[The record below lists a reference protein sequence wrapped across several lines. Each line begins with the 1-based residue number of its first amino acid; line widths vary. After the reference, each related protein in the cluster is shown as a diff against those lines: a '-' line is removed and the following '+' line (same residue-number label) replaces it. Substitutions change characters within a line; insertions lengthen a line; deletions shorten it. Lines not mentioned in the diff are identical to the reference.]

1 MNIAASDIRRWSRP
15 SRSCRASS
23 SGPMRKEGHI
33 VATVAE
39 PLPAGPRKEPLTAS
53 SAPAELQT
61 GRLVAA
67 HAWVAFAAFAVA
79 CLLGVWQMW
88 ARSPIEAPAH
98 TAANYFRSVTLH
110 GVSMAFVL
118 TTFFIM
124 AFGYFVAETA
134 LKRPLR
140 GLKIAWAAFW
150 MGIGGTL
157 LAALSVISGNA
168 SVLYT
173 FYPPLTATPWFYI
186 GLVLVVVASWIWCL
200 LMIVAMRQWK
210 AANPGMPV
218 PLAMFATV
226 ANAVMWLWT
235 TVGVAA
241 ELLFQVIPAA
251 FGWNLGIDVGLS
263 RTLFSWTL
271 HAIVYFWLIPA
282 YIAFYTMA
290 PQAAGGRLYSDTM
303 GRLTFIL
310 FLIYSLPVGMHHLF
324 MDPQQSMAFK
334 FLQMSFTALVA
345 APTLLTVFTITAS
358 MEIAG
363 RLRGGRGL
371 FGWIAALP
379 WERPMVL
386 ATGLAFFMLWF
397 GGGGGLINM
406 SYGMNAMIH
415 NTSWVTAHFHL
426 IFGGTVVIMY
436 FAIAYAIWP
445 SLTGLAPAS
454 LRAQRVQLWLW
465 FIGMMVLTLPWHYL
479 GLQGQWRRVATFNY
493 ADPIIAAWG
502 PWVLVSFAGGLI
514 LLASAGLFI
523 WNLLEF
529 HRARAVAFS
538 ALRPLYAVAVHPP
551 ARVPAALNGFALW
564 NVLVLVLMI
573 AAYGYPMAQFFI
585 INPPE
590 AIVHRVDGRG

>member
-1 MNIAASDIRRWSRP
+1 MTYARR
-15 SRSCRASS
+15 
-23 SGPMRKEGHI
+23 
-33 VATVAE
+33 
-39 PLPAGPRKEPLTAS
+39 LT
-53 SAPAELQT
+53 L
-61 GRLVAA
+61 A
-67 HAWVAFAAFAVA
+67 HLWFAFAAFAVA
-79 CLLGVWQMW
+79 AVLGAWQMW
-88 ARSPIEAPAH
+88 ARSPLPTPFLTAH
-98 TAANYFRSVTLH
+98 AYFTSVTAH
-110 GVSMAFVL
+110 GVSMAYVL
-118 TTFFIM
+118 PTFLVM
-124 AFGYFVAETA
+124 GFGYYVAETA
-134 LKRPLR
+134 LGRPLPYPA
-140 GLKIAWAAFW
+140 LAWAGFALGVIGAAMAAFT
-150 MGIGGTL
+150 I
-157 LAALSVISGNA
+157 LAGSAT
-168 SVLYT
+168 VLFT
-173 FYPPLTATPWFYI
+173 FYPPLTASPFFYI
-186 GLVLVVVASWIWCL
+186 GLVLVVVGSWIWCG
-200 LMIVAMRQWK
+200 LMIGAMAGWK
-210 AANPGMPV
+210 RANPGLPV

-241 ELLFQVIPAA
+241 ELLFQIIPAA
-251 FGWNLGIDVGLS
+251 LGWNVAIDVGLS

-324 MDPQQSMAFK
+324 MDPEQSNAFK
-334 FLQMSFTALVA
+334 FLQMSFTALVT
-345 APTLLTVFTITAS
+345 APTLLTVFTIAAS

-379 WERPMVL
+379 WDRPMVL

-426 IFGGTVVIMY
+426 IFGGTVVMMY

-445 SLTGLAPAS
+445 TLSGRTPVS

-465 FIGMMVLTLPWHYL
+465 FVGMMIMTLPWHYL

-502 PWVLVSFAGGLI
+502 PWVIVSLVGGLVLLVSAF
-514 LLASAGLFI
+514 LFV
-523 WNLLEF
+523 WNLAEF
-529 HRARAVAFS
+529 HRTRAVEA
-538 ALRPLYAVAVHPP
+538 AGLPPLYARALHPP
-551 ARVPAALNGFALW
+551 LRVPAALNGFALW
-564 NVLVLVLMI
+564 NVLVLVLMV
-573 AAYGYPMAQFFI
+573 AAYGYPIAQFFFI
-585 INPPE
+585 DPPE

>member
-1 MNIAASDIRRWSRP
+1 MTHVR
-15 SRSCRASS
+15 
-23 SGPMRKEGHI
+23 G
-33 VATVAE
+33 
-39 PLPAGPRKEPLTAS
+39 LT
-53 SAPAELQT
+53 L
-61 GRLVAA
+61 A
-67 HAWVAFAAFAVA
+67 HLWVAFGAFAVA
-79 CLLGVWQMW
+79 CVLGVWQMW
-88 ARSPIEAPAH
+88 ARSPLPAPFL
-98 TAANYFRSVTLH
+98 TANAYFTSVTAH
-110 GVSMAFVL
+110 GVSMAYVL
-118 TTFFIM
+118 TTFVVM
-124 AFGYFVAETA
+124 GFGYYVAETA
-134 LKRPLR
+134 LARPLPLR
-140 GLKIAWAAFW
+140 RLAWFAFGLGIVGAAMTTLTIF
-150 MGIGGTL
+150 GGSAT
-157 LAALSVISGNA
+157 
-168 SVLYT
+168 VLFT
-173 FYPPLTATPWFYI
+173 FYPPLTAHPGFYI
-186 GLVLVVVASWIWCL
+186 GLVLVVAASWVWCAI
-200 LMIVAMRQWK
+200 MIVAILGWK
-210 AANPGMPV
+210 RANPGVPV

-235 TVGVAA
+235 TVGVGA

-251 FGWNLGIDVGLS
+251 FGWNLAIDVGLS

-271 HAIVYFWLIPA
+271 HAIVYFWLVPA

-324 MDPQQSMAFK
+324 MDPQQSNAFK
-334 FLQMSFTALVA
+334 FLQMSLTALVA

-363 RLRGGRGL
+363 RLRGGKGL
-371 FGWIAALP
+371 FGWIWALP

-436 FAIAYAIWP
+436 FAIAYTIWP
-445 SLTGLAPAS
+445 TLTGRTPVS
-454 LRAQRVQLWLW
+454 LRPQRVQLWLW
-465 FIGMMVLTLPWHYL
+465 FVGMTVMTLPWHYL

-493 ADPIIAAWG
+493 ADPLIVSWG
-502 PWVLVSFAGGLI
+502 PYVIVSFAGGII
-514 LLASAGLFI
+514 LLTSAMLFI

-529 HRARAVAFS
+529 HRARAVAGDV
-538 ALRPLYAVAVHPP
+538 LRPLYATAVHPP
-551 ARVPAALNGFALW
+551 ERVPAALNGFALW
-564 NVLVLVLMI
+564 NVLVLVLMV
-573 AAYGYPMAQFFI
+573 AAYGYPIAQFFWI
-585 INPPE
+585 KAPE